1 MARLAGEVSPVEQ
14 HVASLGGDQLNV
26 RAMPWSYGVEAG
38 IFNCDCLVAWA
49 QSIEVKAPK
58 SASKVVRVNR
68 RKYLSLKE
76 LGRISGKPAIVVCRW
91 LDGLG
96 WHVVDG
102 TAGLDVGTVRI
113 AVSEFRGV

>member
-1 MARLAGEVSPVEQ
+1 MSPVEQ
-14 HVASLGGDQLNV
+14 YVTSLGGDQLSV

-49 QSIEVKAPK
+49 QSVEVKAPK
-58 SASKVVRVNR
+58 SAAKVVRLNR
-68 RKYLSLKE
+68 RKYLSLKG
-76 LGRISGKPAIVVCRW
+76 LGQISGKPAIVVCRW

-102 TAGLDVGTVRI
+102 TAGLDVGSVRI
-113 AVSEFRGV
+113 AVSEFRRVDCG

>member
-1 MARLAGEVSPVEQ
+1 VSPVEQ
-14 HVASLGGDQLNV
+14 YVTSLGGDQLSV

-49 QSIEVKAPK
+49 QSVEVKAPK
-58 SASKVVRVNR
+58 SAAKVVRLNR
-68 RKYLSLKE
+68 RKYLSLKG
-76 LGRISGKPAIVVCRW
+76 LGQISGKPAIVVCRW

-102 TAGLDVGTVRI
+102 TAGLDVGSVRI
-113 AVSEFRGV
+113 AVSEFREAV

>member
-1 MARLAGEVSPVEQ
+1 VSPVEQ
-14 HVASLGGDQLNV
+14 YVTSLGGDQLSV

-49 QSIEVKAPK
+49 QSVEVKAPK
-58 SASKVVRVNR
+58 SAANIVRMNR
-68 RKYLSLKE
+68 RKYLRLKE
-76 LGRISGKPAIVVCRW
+76 LCQISGKPAIVVCRW
-91 LDGLG
+91 WDGLG

-102 TAGLDVGTVRI
+102 TAGLDVGSVRI